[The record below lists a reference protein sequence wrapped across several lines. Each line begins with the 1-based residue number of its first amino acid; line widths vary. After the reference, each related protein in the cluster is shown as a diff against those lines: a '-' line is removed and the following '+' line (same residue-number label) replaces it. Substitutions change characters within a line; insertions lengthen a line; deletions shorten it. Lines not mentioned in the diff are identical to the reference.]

1 MHTIELPA
9 HLLDGTRP
17 CFRFGPPDPR
27 RTALLVIDLQVAFV
41 DEGQPYASQNARDV
55 LPNVNA
61 IIAAAR
67 AAGALVVF
75 TRASTSDDPR
85 FVRPDW
91 FDQSAAYGPLATIL
105 RAESPG
111 HALSAALDRAPGD
124 LVIDKYRSSAMLPQ
138 SCDLAER
145 LRERGIDTLIIVG
158 AITNYCCENT
168 ARDACQMDFKVFFV
182 TDATAAMSDAEH
194 NASLGSVGGHADLR
208 TTAEMLEL
216 LQGSLPQ

>member
-1 MHTIELPA
+1 MHRIELPA
-9 HLLDGTRP
+9 HLIDGTRP
-17 CFRFGPPDPR
+17 CFRFERPDPR
-27 RTALLVIDLQVAFV
+27 KTALLVIDLQVAFV

-55 LPNVNA
+55 VPNVNA

-67 AAGALVVF
+67 NSGALVVF

-85 FVRPDW
+85 FVRPAW
-91 FDQSAAYGPLATIL
+91 FDQSAAYGPLAAML
-105 RAESPG
+105 RQECPG
-111 HALSAALDRAPGD
+111 HALSSRLDRAPDD

-138 SCDLAER
+138 SCDLAEQ
-145 LRERGIDTLIIVG
+145 LRTRGIDTLIIVG

-168 ARDACQMDFKVFFV
+168 ARDACQMDFKVFFI
-182 TDATAAMSDAEH
+182 TDATAAMTDAEH

-216 LQGSLPQ
+216 LQGPEPQ

>member
-1 MHTIELPA
+1 MHRIELPA
-9 HLLDGTRP
+9 HLIDGTRP
-17 CFRFGPPDPR
+17 CFRFDRPDPR
-27 RTALLVIDLQVAFV
+27 KTALLVIDLQVAFV

-67 AAGALVVF
+67 NSGVLVVF
-75 TRASTSDDPR
+75 TRASTTDDSR
-85 FVRPDW
+85 WVRPDW
-91 FDQSAAYGPLATIL
+91 FDQSAAYGPLAQLL
-105 RAESPG
+105 REDCPG
-111 HALSAALDRAPGD
+111 HALSAWLDRAPDD

-138 SCDLAER
+138 SCDLAEQ
-145 LRERGIDTLIIVG
+145 LRTRGINTLIIVG

-168 ARDACQMDFKVFFV
+168 ARDACQMDFKVFFI
-182 TDATAAMSDAEH
+182 TDATAAMTDAEH

-216 LQGSLPQ
+216 LQGPEPQ

>member
-1 MHTIELPA
+1 MHRIELPA

-17 CFRFGPPDPR
+17 CFRFDRPDPGK
-27 RTALLVIDLQVAFV
+27 TALLVIDLQVAFV

-55 LPNVNA
+55 MPKVNA

-67 AAGALVVF
+67 KSGALVVF

-91 FDQSAAYGPLATIL
+91 FDQSPAYGPLAALL
-105 RAESPG
+105 REDRPG
-111 HALSAALDRAPGD
+111 HALSAGLDRAPDD

-145 LRERGIDTLIIVG
+145 LRTRGIDTLIIVG

-168 ARDACQMDFKVFFV
+168 ARDACQMDFKVFFI
-182 TDATAAMSDAEH
+182 TDATAAMTDAEH

-216 LQGSLPQ
+216 LEGYQPQ